1 MDPEKLLYAESHEWV
16 AIEGETATVGIS
28 AFAVEQLND
37 LVYLDLGEPGK
48 TVSPQDEFGEIESV
62 KAVNSIYSPVAGE
75 IVEVNSDLPEN
86 LDWLHE
92 SPYEKGWMVKI
103 KLSSQEGVDQL
114 MDAAAYQK
122 QCAESG

>member
-75 IVEVNSDLPEN
+75 IVDVNSDLPEN